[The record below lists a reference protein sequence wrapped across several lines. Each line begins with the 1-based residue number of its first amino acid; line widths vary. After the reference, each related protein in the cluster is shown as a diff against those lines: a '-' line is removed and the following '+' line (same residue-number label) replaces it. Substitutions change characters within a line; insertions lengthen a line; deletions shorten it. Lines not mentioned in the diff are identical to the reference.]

1 MIERMRERE
10 RDNVSATKKGRAQR
24 AIVRQKKRD
33 LRPPLRLFIN
43 VTRSKRLR
51 KKEKERNLKPRRANC
66 SLDPKERTSSR
77 LSHLSTTN
85 DGEGAVLNASG
96 RSKHVL
102 FCFMLCVRVCIIL
115 RFFCV
120 FVGMKVDKYKRS
132 LLFLSKKNKK
142 MCKNS

>member
-1 MIERMRERE
+1 MTDDRKNERERE

-24 AIVRQKKRD
+24 ATVRQKKRD

-77 LSHLSTTN
+77 LSHLSTAN
-85 DGEGAVLNASG
+85 DGDAVLNASG
-96 RSKHVL
+96 RSKHGIL
-102 FCFMLCVRVCIIL
+102 FCFVRAYSSLFLCD
-115 RFFCV
+115 
-120 FVGMKVDKYKRS
+120 VGMKVDK
-132 LLFLSKKNKK
+132 
-142 MCKNS
+142 